1 MIRAFSSESL
11 PRTRSGA
18 ETGSRLENA
27 SNEESRAPFRF
38 YRNGKGSGAR
48 AKLRGDRRT
57 SAWKPRYR
65 LARYTASI
73 CLLVLG
79 SAAADARSLEII
91 TERGALTLC
100 ANPNALPFASKT
112 GSVPGFQIELGE
124 KIAQQL
130 GVKLAREWVISAIQY
145 RRADCDL
152 VLDSIARKDTPPAG
166 GVQVSRPYHRSGV
179 VLAVRAD
186 SRASSLASL
195 GSDQRVGVPV
205 GSLVSMTLD
214 KGGTVTSPF
223 VFEDDIVAALA
234 NREIEAAAVTPATVG
249 WFNQQHADKP
259 LRLIPAFDND
269 PDLNWNIAAG
279 LFRPDDK
286 LRQRVDA
293 AIEALLADGTI
304 ARIYARYGIELRPP
318 Q

>member
-1 MIRAFSSESL
+1 MTNGCAK
-11 PRTRSGA
+11 P
-18 ETGSRLENA
+18 NA
-27 SNEESRAPFRF
+27 GR
-38 YRNGKGSGAR
+38 GKAAR
-48 AKLRGDRRT
+48 K
-57 SAWKPRYR
+57 SRYR
-65 LARYTASI
+65 LARYATWI

-79 SAAADARSLEII
+79 DVAADARPLETVI
-91 TERGALTLC
+91 ERGALTLC

-112 GSVPGFQIELGE
+112 GPLPGFQIELGE
-124 KIAQQL
+124 KIAEQL
-130 GVKLAREWVISAIQY
+130 GVKLTREWVISAIQF

-152 VLDSIARKDTPPAG
+152 VLDSIARKDAPPEG
-166 GVQVSRPYHRSGV
+166 GIKVSRPYHRSGV

-186 SRASSLASL
+186 SPASSLASL
-195 GSDQRVGVPV
+195 GTGQRVGVPV

-234 NREIEAAAVTPATVG
+234 NREIEAAAVTPVTVG
-249 WFNQQHADKP
+249 WFNLQHADKP

-286 LRQRVDA
+286 LRQRLDA

-304 ARIYARYGIELRPP
+304 ARIYARYGIELRTP

>member
-1 MIRAFSSESL
+1 MTRAFSSESL
-11 PRTRSGA
+11 PRTRSGV
-18 ETGSRLENA
+18 ETGSRPENA
-27 SNEESRAPFRF
+27 SNEESRAPLRF
-38 YRNGKGSGAR
+38 YRNGKSSGTR
-48 AKLRGDRRT
+48 AKLRGDRRIA
-57 SAWKPRYR
+57 AWKPRYR
-65 LARYTASI
+65 LARYVAGI
-73 CLLVLG
+73 CLLLLG

-112 GSVPGFQIELGE
+112 GPVQGFQIELGE

-130 GVKLAREWVISAIQY
+130 GVKLTREWVISAIQY

-249 WFNQQHADKP
+249 WFNLQHADTP

-269 PDLNWNIAAG
+269 SDLNWNIAAG

>member
-1 MIRAFSSESL
+1 MTRAFSSESL
-11 PRTRSGA
+11 PRTRSGV
-18 ETGSRLENA
+18 ETGSRHENP

-38 YRNGKGSGAR
+38 YRNGNGSGAR

-65 LARYTASI
+65 LARYVAGI
-73 CLLVLG
+73 CLLLLG

-112 GSVPGFQIELGE
+112 GPVPGFQIELGE

-179 VLAVRAD
+179 VLVVRAD

>member
-11 PRTRSGA
+11 PRTRSGVQ
-18 ETGSRLENA
+18 TGSRQENA
-27 SNEESRAPFRF
+27 SNEESRARFRF

-48 AKLRGDRRT
+48 AKLCGDRRT
-57 SAWKPRYR
+57 AACKSRYR
-65 LARYTASI
+65 LARCVAGI
-73 CLLVLG
+73 CLLLLG

-130 GVKLAREWVISAIQY
+130 GVKLTREWVISAIQY

>member
-18 ETGSRLENA
+18 ETGSRSENA
-27 SNEESRAPFRF
+27 SNEGSRAPFRF

-48 AKLRGDRRT
+48 AKLGGDRRT
-57 SAWKPRYR
+57 AAWKPRYR

-73 CLLVLG
+73 CLLLLG